1 MANCKQCGKKISMFE
16 VSSNGLCSECIK
28 LSNPA
33 AVQKMQMEEALRQN
47 VAMREEAHREELQ
60 QMYES
65 GNLPPLQCLN
75 PETLEI
81 RGGNLVF
88 VHKKKNESVPIQN
101 IASLILKKPSFGTNG
116 TITVQLQ
123 KGNDAF
129 VGVGNIGIGLGSE
142 LVAIFKKEQWELAQ
156 LYEKY
161 INNYS
166 ARTVQ
171 TQNSVPTVNDLRALK
186 QLVDE
191 GVLTEEEF
199 TAKKRQL
206 LGI

>member
-1 MANCKQCGKKISMFE
+1 MATCKNCGKKISMFE
-16 VSSNGLCSECIK
+16 ASSNGLCSECIR

-33 AVQKMQMEEALRQN
+33 AVQKMQQEETVRQN
-47 VAMREEAHREELQ
+47 IAKIEEERKAELQ
-60 QMYES
+60 KMYES
-65 GNLPPLQCLN
+65 GNLPPLHCLT
-75 PETLEI
+75 PESLEI

-101 IASLILKKPSFGTNG
+101 IASLILKKPGFGTNG
-116 TITVQLQ
+116 SITVQLQ

-129 VGVGNIGIGLGSE
+129 VGVGNIGVGLGFE
-142 LVAIFKKEQWELAQ
+142 LVAVFKKDQWELAQ

-161 INNYS
+161 VNNYS
-166 ARTVQ
+166 AQAVQ
-171 TQNSVPTVNDLRALK
+171 SQSGIPTVNDLRALK
-186 QLVDE
+186 VLVDE